1 MPVLIGSFDVQNL
14 KIQII
19 KFFPFLLPA
28 KIMVL
33 KGNFPT
39 KILTNMNE
47 PYHRTTI
54 VTPAWDIICVK
65 KEEIKN
71 IFDNMGLH
79 FLLKVGKSRILFDKM
94 E

>member
-47 PYHRTTI
+47 PYQ
-54 VTPAWDIICVK
+54 
-65 KEEIKN
+65 
-71 IFDNMGLH
+71 
-79 FLLKVGKSRILFDKM
+79 KSRTLFDKM
-94 E
+94 ESQSIILLRVKMFQIFSSDKETETEETH

>member
-1 MPVLIGSFDVQNL
+1 
-14 KIQII
+14 
-19 KFFPFLLPA
+19 
-28 KIMVL
+28 MVL

-71 IFDNMGLH
+71 IFDNIGLQ
-79 FLLKVGKSRILFDKM
+79 FLLKAGKSRILFDKM
-94 E
+94 ESQSIILLWVKKSKIFSSDKEPETEETH